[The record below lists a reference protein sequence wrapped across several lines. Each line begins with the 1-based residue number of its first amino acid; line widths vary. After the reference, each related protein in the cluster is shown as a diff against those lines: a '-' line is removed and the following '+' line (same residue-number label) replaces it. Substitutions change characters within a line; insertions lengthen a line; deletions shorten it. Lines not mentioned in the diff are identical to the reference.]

1 MKYINKLNYVDE
13 AEKAIKS
20 LMENDDNGNRNNKN
34 GQNNKGNGYN
44 RNGQNNKGSGK
55 KQIKLTTSKIR
66 NILMMVSDLYNE
78 AIRNKDEKLNEDIVS
93 RTKYMKMRLV
103 YEIGRDK
110 SNGKRFG
117 VEEFAR
123 KAHLIEIIDSIGDK
137 RENLILF
144 CNYMEALVSYHKY
157 YGGRD

>member
-13 AEKAIKS
+13 AEKAIKG
-20 LMENDDNGNRNNKN
+20 LIEKDKRGNER
-34 GQNNKGNGYN
+34 
-44 RNGQNNKGSGK
+44 
-55 KQIKLTTSKIR
+55 IKLTTSKIR

-78 AIRNKDEKLNEDIVS
+78 AIRVKGEKLDEDIVS

-110 SNGKRFG
+110 ADRGKSG
-117 VEEFAR
+117 VEQFAE
-123 KAHLIEIIDSIGDK
+123 KAHLLDIIDSIGDK
-137 RENLILF
+137 REDLILF

-157 YGGRD
+157 YGGKDK